1 MKGSLIKSWI
11 GIFLAACCLA
21 FSGCNTVG
29 TNTDGLLEPA
39 RPTGELYEIQQAL
52 EQNASGGIQLKYP
65 QTGSYRSA
73 FVLHDCDGDG
83 EEEAL
88 AFYAL
93 ESEAQE
99 TVPPL
104 HVSLIDRVEEE
115 WRPQT
120 EISLPGTINQVDFAD
135 LDGDGREEIL
145 LGWVQAS
152 TLENKLAVYT
162 FRENT
167 LIQRMQENYTQYAVC
182 NLISGRRTPQLLL
195 FLLNTADK
203 VASAQLLSLQSG
215 GIQQEG
221 TVSLDGGATSYTAPQ
236 VGYLKD
242 GTPAVYLDAYK
253 GTAAMITEIVYYAT
267 AQPGL
272 GTASDASG
280 MAGIVVTGLVSPFHD
295 SATLSNDITLRPVSA
310 VSRDMDHD
318 NVLDMPLMT
327 PLPGYESVVDAEKLY
342 LTTWRNYDGRR
353 FENVFASVMNYE
365 EEYYLR
371 FPQKWAGDNTVNVT
385 MSRTSGRRESVFYV
399 WDPVNRIRG
408 EELLSIQVVSGREWE
423 ERDQDQWQGYIEL
436 AQKNG
441 QYYVAKI
448 TATSGVYAL
457 TEETL
462 RSCFGLI
469 Q

>member
-11 GIFLAACCLA
+11 GIFLAAACCLV

-29 TNTDGLLEPA
+29 TNTDGLLEPP

-253 GTAAMITEIVYYAT
+253 GTSAMITEIVYYT
-267 AQPGL
+267 EPQEGNS
-272 GTASDASG
+272 TASDTAATPTSG
-280 MAGIVVTGLVSPFHD
+280 LTSPFHD

-353 FENVFASVMNYE
+353 FENVFSSVMNYE

-385 MSRTSGRRESVFYV
+385 MSRTTGRRESVFYV

-408 EELLSIQVVSGREWE
+408 EELLSIQVVSGRDWE
-423 ERDQDQWQGYIEL
+423 EQTDEQRQGYIEL

-441 QYYVAKI
+441 QYYVAEI
-448 TATSGVYAL
+448 TATTGVYAL